1 MTSDPMELEDEVQAA
16 AQRLTQDFLC
26 HVIQEQEGWGKKAE
40 DGEHKEDLLK
50 ETVDSVRQG
59 PPLGII
65 LGNLSSA
72 ASLDLQQDLE
82 ESAAE
87 LEGETRTNHV
97 KDQT

>member
-16 AQRLTQDFLC
+16 AQRLTQNFLC

-40 DGEHKEDLLK
+40 DGEHREDLLK
-50 ETVDSVRQG
+50 ETVESVRQG
-59 PPLGII
+59 PPLDII

-72 ASLDLQQDLE
+72 ASVDLQQDLE
-82 ESAAE
+82 ESATE
-87 LEGETRTNHV
+87 PEGETRTSHV